1 LTQLQQ
7 QASHGALGKRA
18 NKLDQGIL
26 IVRFEMPFHVWCEGC
41 RNLIGRGVRFNAEK
55 KQIGTYHSTKVW
67 SFTMK
72 SPCCKQRLE
81 IHTDPRNAEYIVVS
95 GGKRKTEAGLKEEK
109 QAVVSG
115 EKKEARDN
123 EGNDPLAEL
132 EAATD
137 DRRRALETHSLLVA
151 LHKDSEANHKED
163 FSMNRTL
170 RAQMRVK
177 RREEKDADAR
187 RQQLGLP
194 DNVRLLPETNMD
206 KLRASAV
213 EFGGGSTFKDN
224 WKKKR
229 KDIINGD
236 IFGGSS
242 SSSSQRAAKKMTKQ
256 QLPKMVKVRKD
267 Y

>member
-1 LTQLQQ
+1 
-7 QASHGALGKRA
+7 
-18 NKLDQGIL
+18 
-26 IVRFEMPFHVWCEGC
+26 MPFHVWCEGC

-55 KQIGTYHSTKVW
+55 KQIGTYHSTRVW

-81 IHTDPRNAEYIVVS
+81 IHTDPRNAEYVVVS
-95 GGKRKTEAGLKEEK
+95 GGKRKTEASKEEEK
-109 QAVVSG
+109 QGNS
-115 EKKEARDN
+115 EKKKEEARDN
-123 EGNDPLAEL
+123 DGGGDPLAEL

-137 DRRRALETHSLLVA
+137 DRRRALETHSQLVA
-151 LHKDSEANHKED
+151 LHKDSESKHKED

-213 EFGGGSTFKDN
+213 DFGGGSSFKDN
-224 WKKKR
+224 WRRKR

-242 SSSSQRAAKKMTKQ
+242 SQRSAAKKMRKQ
-256 QLPKMVKVRKD
+256 ELPKVLKVRKTT
-267 Y
+267 

>member
-1 LTQLQQ
+1 
-7 QASHGALGKRA
+7 
-18 NKLDQGIL
+18 
-26 IVRFEMPFHVWCEGC
+26 
-41 RNLIGRGVRFNAEK
+41 
-55 KQIGTYHSTKVW
+55 
-67 SFTMK
+67 MK
-72 SPCCKQRLE
+72 SLCCRQRLE
-81 IHTDPRNAEYIVVS
+81 IHTDPRNAEYIVVT
-95 GGKRKTEAGLKEEK
+95 GGKRKTEASTKEEK

-115 EKKEARDN
+115 ENKKEMRDN
-123 EGNDPLAEL
+123 AGNDPLAEL

-151 LHKDSEANHKED
+151 LRKDSEANHKED
-163 FSMNRTL
+163 FSMNRAL

-224 WKKKR
+224 WKKRR
-229 KDIINGD
+229 KEIINGD

-242 SSSSQRAAKKMTKQ
+242 SSSPSQRAAKKMTKL
-256 QLPKMVKVRKD
+256 QLPKVVKVRKTT
-267 Y
+267 